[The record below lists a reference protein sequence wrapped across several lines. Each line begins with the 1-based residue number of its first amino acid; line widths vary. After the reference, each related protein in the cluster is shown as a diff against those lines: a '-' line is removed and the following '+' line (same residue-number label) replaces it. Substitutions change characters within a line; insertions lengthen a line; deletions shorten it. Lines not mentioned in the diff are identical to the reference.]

1 MIQYIV
7 INMRIRSVLVKVE
20 QSSGPLTANVYDVES
35 DLNDSIWCDLF
46 KLAVDGE
53 TFEESLG
60 ALGKQ
65 IDDMLGGK

>member
-1 MIQYIV
+1 M

-60 ALGKQ
+60 TLGRQ

>member
-20 QSSGPLTANVYDVES
+20 RSSGPLTANVYDVES

-60 ALGKQ
+60 TLGRQ